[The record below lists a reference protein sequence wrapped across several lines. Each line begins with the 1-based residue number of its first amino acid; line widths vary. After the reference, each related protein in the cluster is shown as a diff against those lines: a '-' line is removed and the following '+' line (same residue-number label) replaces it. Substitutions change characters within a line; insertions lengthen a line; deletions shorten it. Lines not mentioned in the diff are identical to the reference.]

1 MGGEFANTPKAYY
14 FYSPDGVNPLFGYIV
29 CLLYTSVRSVRNASL
44 KQNTDFANVDA
55 FLKEIENER
64 RREFAG
70 EGLRWMDMRLS
81 LIHI

>member
-1 MGGEFANTPKAYY
+1 MAAR
-14 FYSPDGVNPLFGYIV
+14 SGVIDVSGYNA
-29 CLLYTSVRSVRNASL
+29 VRSVRNASL

-70 EGLRWMDMRLS
+70 EGLRWMDMRRFR
-81 LIHI
+81 